1 MQKEVKIQWLTL
13 NELKDKGEELIGT
26 RKLVSEYPKKTSTAF
41 VYVWIDHAKNLHFLK
56 KSTNQDVYRKDGT
69 KKKSAVKYKT
79 VHYAI
84 DGYAPEREDIKLKKQ
99 AAEQEGI
106 GKRAWQNFEKQYGKL
121 PETKFQQFSEKD
133 CMVEQ
138 YKYSNPIYSL
148 QWLRVWTYDVNSCYP
163 YFLTQPLP
171 DEQTPLG
178 QGVVE
183 EGQCG
188 FNIVEQQ
195 DFYDSKKKKCI
206 VMRLTGQYA
215 QYRFPLQI
223 YPSLRQYAIDGY
235 AKKKKDKAF
244 KQEFV
249 AFVGMLKYKAPFIR
263 AYVLGKAQELIEGL
277 SDEDTIINTV
287 DSIVSLKPRLDLPIG
302 DGLGE
307 FKEEYIGCE
316 ICFESPVKKEYRFP
330 DGTYE
335 VVCSG
340 TQESRFN
347 GQKFYQQ
354 PRFSFD
360 NEGNLIE
367 QDGLEKDLKEF
378 I

>member
-13 NELKDKGEELIGT
+13 DELKNKEDLTGT
-26 RKLVSEYPKKTSTAF
+26 RKLVLEYPKNPSTAF
-41 VYVWIDHAKNLHFLK
+41 VYVWIDHAKNLHFLT
-56 KSTNQDVYRKDGT
+56 KSTNQDVYRKDGER
-69 KKKSAVKYKT
+69 KKSVAKFKT

-106 GKRAWQNFEKQYGKL
+106 GKKAWQSFERQYGKL
-121 PETKFQQFSEKD
+121 PATKFPKFTEKEY
-133 CMVEQ
+133 MVEQ
-138 YKYSNPIYSL
+138 YKYSNYAYSY

-171 DEQTPLG
+171 DEQMPLG
-178 QGVVE
+178 EGFIE
-183 EGQCG
+183 EGECG
-188 FNIVEQQ
+188 FDIISQMD
-195 DFYDSKKKKCI
+195 DFDQEEKKCI
-206 VMRLTGQYA
+206 VLRLTGQYA
-215 QYRFPLQI
+215 QYRFPLKI
-223 YPSLRQYAIDGY
+223 NAALRQYAIDGY

-244 KQEFV
+244 KLELV
-249 AFVGMLKYKAPFIR
+249 AFVGMLKFKAPFIR
-263 AYVLGKAQELIEGL
+263 AYVLGKARELIESL
-277 SDEDTIINTV
+277 SDDDTIINTV
-287 DSIVSLKPRLDLPIG
+287 DSIVSLKPRTDLPIG

-316 ICFESPVKKEYRFP
+316 ICFVSPVKKEYRFP

-335 VVCSG
+335 VICSG
-340 TQESRFN
+340 AQESRFN

-360 NEGNLIE
+360 EKGNLIE